1 MTLIE
6 ENRLDFPLFSI
17 CIPQYNRTSFLLR
30 ELDSFREQTFRNFEV
45 CISDDCSNDG
55 RTGELLDYLRGSE
68 MSFRYCQPDKNGRY
82 DKNLRASLNLARG
95 RYCLLM
101 GNDDSLASPQTLQR
115 LSEQVAEHNWPEI
128 VITNYRELDTGKEY
142 RRIQA
147 IGMRGLGP
155 LVAASNYRNFAFVG
169 GILIDRALAH
179 KHVTDK
185 WDGSE
190 MYQMFIGTRIIAE
203 GGRLLG
209 LADIVVG
216 KNVQVVGEEVDAY
229 WKNAVIQNCPIQER
243 RLPLCQYGRVAY
255 DAVSPFLASGQRSFV
270 ARHIF
275 KQFYQF
281 TYPPW
286 IVEYRRVQS
295 WRYALGVALGM
306 RPKNSLKDVDR
317 KSVV

>member
-101 GNDDSLASPQTLQR
+101 GNDDSLASPQVLQR
-115 LSEQVAEHNWPEI
+115 LSEQLAEQGWPEI
-128 VITNYRELDTGKEY
+128 VITNYRDLETGIEY

-147 IGMRGLGP
+147 KGMRGSGP
-155 LVAASNYRNFAFVG
+155 LIAASNYRNFAFVG

-179 KHVTDK
+179 KHATDK

-190 MYQMFIGTRIIAE
+190 KIGRAH
-203 GGRLLG
+203 
-209 LADIVVG
+209 V
-216 KNVQVVGEEVDAY
+216 
-229 WKNAVIQNCPIQER
+229 
-243 RLPLCQYGRVAY
+243 
-255 DAVSPFLASGQRSFV
+255 
-270 ARHIF
+270 
-275 KQFYQF
+275 
-281 TYPPW
+281 
-286 IVEYRRVQS
+286 
-295 WRYALGVALGM
+295 
-306 RPKNSLKDVDR
+306 
-317 KSVV
+317 